1 MLLQLS
7 CNIFIVMG
15 IIRKTKS
22 VKAVIKEFNRTASA
36 LSAQQLVERL
46 QSQMNKSTVYR
57 ILERL
62 VDDGILHSFT
72 GKDGLSWYALSHSDQ
87 NADLDD
93 LQQTHSHFQC
103 KNCGKTE
110 CLHIN
115 VPIPEVSDHCV
126 ESVSLLL
133 VGKCAE
139 CTR

>member
-1 MLLQLS
+1 
-7 CNIFIVMG
+7 MG

-22 VKAVIKEFNRTASA
+22 VKAVINEFDRTAFA
-36 LSAQQLVERL
+36 LSTLKLVERL

-72 GKDGLSWYALSHSDQ
+72 GKDGLSWYALNHCHQHS
-87 NADLDD
+87 NSENPRH
-93 LQQTHSHFQC
+93 THPHFQC

-110 CLHIN
+110 CLPIPI
-115 VPIPEVSDHCV
+115 PIPEVTDHRV
-126 ESVSLLL
+126 DSVSLLL
-133 VGKCAE
+133 VGKCAQ